1 MYAFGWQIMITCR
14 DISLLKKRKKEFF
27 RHMSARDFRT
37 EKFMGIIQ
45 CKLEIRRR
53 IFHDTCYYNA
63 KWCFIDHKNP
73 GSKAIEMHHFS
84 PPRLFDEISFV
95 AYFINGHLFLRFPDF
110 SKASSNSERQFHLQ
124 HKVIVVNHKHGAQ
137 FYFGNEI
144 VVLVGLS
151 CPHVSPIRWKVV
163 AHNKTYFKGTSLNFT
178 NSVHSHQIH
187 QGALYVCTV

>member
-1 MYAFGWQIMITCR
+1 MYAFGWQRMITCR

-27 RHMSARDFRT
+27 WHMSARDFRT
-37 EKFMGIIQ
+37 EKFMGMMQ

-63 KWCFIDHKNP
+63 KRCFIDHKNP

-151 CPHVSPIRWKVV
+151 CPHVSPIR
-163 AHNKTYFKGTSLNFT
+163 
-178 NSVHSHQIH
+178 
-187 QGALYVCTV
+187 